1 MAVSPPFPPVCKAL
15 DSKFSGQRGQ
25 ILSDAFLR
33 VEGPG
38 FLNIADLGGGGAETV
53 CFGRV
58 RATLIY
64 TPRGLKSRKA

>member
-1 MAVSPPFPPVCKAL
+1 MAVSPPCPPEGKAL

-38 FLNIADLGGGGAETV
+38 LLNIAILGGRGGAE
-53 CFGRV
+53 GEE
-58 RATLIY
+58 
-64 TPRGLKSRKA
+64 SRNSVFWES